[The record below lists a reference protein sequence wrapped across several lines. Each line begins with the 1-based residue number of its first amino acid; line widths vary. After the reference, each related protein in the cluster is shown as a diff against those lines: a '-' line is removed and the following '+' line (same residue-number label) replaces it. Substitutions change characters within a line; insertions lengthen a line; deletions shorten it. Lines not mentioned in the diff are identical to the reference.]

1 MIQRIQSV
9 YLFLTTIV
17 SGLFLKGK
25 FLAMTDNDG
34 SEIVF
39 TFSGIYRSIGG
50 SESEMISRMLPFT
63 AIAILIPLMGFV
75 TIFIY
80 KKRRI
85 QLRLTIFLLILEIL
99 LIVAGVIYAANHIRM
114 NSGSVTLP
122 ISIGF
127 PIVEIILTFLAYR
140 SIRHDEELVRSYDRL
155 R

>member
-1 MIQRIQSV
+1 MIQIINIELYKIFKKWRT
-9 YLFLTTIV
+9 Y
-17 SGLFLKGK
+17 
-25 FLAMTDNDG
+25 
-34 SEIVF
+34 
-39 TFSGIYRSIGG
+39 IGF
-50 SESEMISRMLPFT
+50 I
-63 AIAILIPLMGFV
+63 AIAVLIPLMGFV

-99 LIVAGVIYAANHIRM
+99 LIVAGVIYAANQIRM

-122 ISIGF
+122 IRIGF

-140 SIRHDEELVRSYDRL
+140 SIRHDEDLVRSYDRL